1 METLIGEQAIGFGK
15 PIKAHLDGEKE
26 VKRKDE
32 VRHRR
37 RSGVPWPRWRREN
50 TSLLQDGT

>member
-15 PIKAHLDGEKE
+15 PIKAHLGGEKE

-32 VRHRR
+32 VRH
-37 RSGVPWPRWRREN
+37 
-50 TSLLQDGT
+50 